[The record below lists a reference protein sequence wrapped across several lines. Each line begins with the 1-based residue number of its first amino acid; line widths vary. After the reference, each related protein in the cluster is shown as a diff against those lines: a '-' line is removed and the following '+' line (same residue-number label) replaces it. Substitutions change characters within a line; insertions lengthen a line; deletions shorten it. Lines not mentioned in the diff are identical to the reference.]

1 MGNQGGGKWGVS
13 RYKLSPLPL
22 GKGCIFCFI
31 GELAIMLNN
40 LARKKIT
47 FMGLIFRKP
56 SQKQIEERAAF
67 AKAEHDKLIES
78 ALRVL

>member
-1 MGNQGGGKWGVS
+1 
-13 RYKLSPLPL
+13 
-22 GKGCIFCFI
+22 
-31 GELAIMLNN
+31 MLNN